1 VPYSNALKLA
11 LEWEQLSGGEIM
23 ETEDWI
29 ESQRQKSRRRMFVR
43 GGIISASSILFI
55 FSPLLLALVSG
66 SGIDSKTGGAIWQ
79 VNIFTAPLGLL
90 GLLVG
95 FIHLLIGL
103 VKAARNSF

>member
-1 VPYSNALKLA
+1 VPYSNALKLP

-29 ESQRQKSRRRMFVR
+29 ESQRQKSRKRLFVR

-55 FSPLLLALVSG
+55 ISPLLLALIT
-66 SGIDSKTGGAIWQ
+66 GIDSKSGGPAWAL
-79 VNIFTAPLGLL
+79 VVTAPLGLI

-95 FIHLLIGL
+95 IIYLLIGI
-103 VKAARNSF
+103 VKTARNSF

>member
-1 VPYSNALKLA
+1 
-11 LEWEQLSGGEIM
+11 M

-43 GGIISASSILFI
+43 GGIICASSILFI
-55 FSPLLLALVSG
+55 FSPLLLGLIT
-66 SGIDSKTGGAIWQ
+66 GIDSKSGGPAWAFL
-79 VNIFTAPLGLL
+79 VTAPLGLI

-95 FIHLLIGL
+95 IIYLLIGL